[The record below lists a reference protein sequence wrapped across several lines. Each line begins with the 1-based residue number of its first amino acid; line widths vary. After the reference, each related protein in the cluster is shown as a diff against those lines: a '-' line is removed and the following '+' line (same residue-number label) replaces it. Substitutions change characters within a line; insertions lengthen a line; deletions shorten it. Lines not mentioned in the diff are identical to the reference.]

1 MELKD
6 AVALVTGAGGGI
18 GQAAAL
24 ELARRGA
31 DIAVHYHRNE
41 SGASETARLVES
53 LGAKAAVFRG
63 DLSRLDH
70 GRALVASV
78 LERFGHI
85 DILVNNAGD
94 LVERKPL
101 LEMTEALW
109 KQVLKGQFTSTAF
122 ELDVEGKKHIVL
134 ARDVQLDPVRDIPL
148 HVDFQRVG
156 KDGIIR
162 VAIPVHFVHEALSPG
177 LKRGGVLN
185 IVRHDIEV
193 FCPYDKIPQFF
204 EVSLEGL
211 EIGRSI
217 HVSALKLPEGV
228 SPVIKNRDF
237 TIATIAGALK
247 GEEETTTAAATPETG
262 AAAAPAADAKGA
274 TPAAG
279 AKAPA
284 AGGKAP
290 AAAGKAAAAPA
301 KAAAPAAKPAGKK

>member
-1 MELKD
+1 MGDK
-6 AVALVTGAGGGI
+6 AQVYTGHLMKTFLRRRPAPLEAG
-18 GQAAAL
+18 L
-24 ELARRGA
+24 RLLARLIGRRALKPGDDA
-31 DIAVHYHRNE
+31 M
-41 SGASETARLVES
+41 SELISLKATARPRAGK
-53 LGAKAAVFRG
+53 GAARQARREGNVPAVIYG
-63 DLSRLDH
+63 DQKTPETIN
-70 GRALVASV
+70 
-78 LERFGHI
+78 LEF
-85 DILVNNAGD
+85 N
-94 LVERKPL
+94 
-101 LEMTEALW
+101 ALW

-247 GEEETTTAAATPETG
+247 GEEETTTAAATPEAG